1 MCCMYVLYVLFVCV
15 NANMSVWEYVFDSM
29 SLSECVSV
37 QMYALYVCMY
47 CMYVYTVCM
56 YVLYVCLVCMYVF
69 DCMYV

>member
-1 MCCMYVLYVLFVCV
+1 MYVLYVLFVCV

-37 QMYALYVCMY
+37 QMY
-47 CMYVYTVCM
+47 VCM
-56 YVLYVCLVCMYVF
+56 YVCILLFVCMYVF